1 MDECDRRSALAGS
14 RYGGSSN
21 SSDLSM
27 SEKLH
32 PESLTQYQLLDIVAD
47 AISGAFLVFDR
58 NDVIVYVSANLR
70 YFLPV
75 LANPPAPGMRLRDLL
90 GAIHDHGGYFPNKAD
105 PRHRPQVSREDWI
118 AGEIASLWKERSESV
133 ERRGPDRWMSL
144 SRRRFPS
151 GHGVCVFRDVSE
163 HRKRE
168 DQWRADL
175 ERVQLTEEIL
185 ENFPFAVVV
194 KDRNLTWVG
203 MNRLCSAL
211 HCKPADAL
219 LGRATREI
227 FAPELADKID
237 AADRHVLE
245 TGEPFHIAEQVVR
258 PDGTT
263 TAMMTRKFRV
273 GKPGRYLVV
282 TTMEDLSE
290 LFDMGVAGEVL
301 FQGLEGLDFS
311 KADMRTMQ
319 ETAAAS
325 SAVSKSQMAGRH
337 VLLVTGNAELE
348 ASVIASL
355 LACGVDATAAR
366 DEPELEAI
374 LDAASQAGL
383 TIDLIAIDSDL
394 DFSCLELAEASGHD
408 VLVFDP
414 FQAERDLPSKI
425 TRHLLR
431 PRAESFAEEHEARWQ
446 VTGDNGVDVLVA
458 EDNAVNR
465 IVFQQI
471 LEGFGYRYVLASDG
485 EEAVRL
491 WRELDPGII
500 LMDVTL
506 PKLNGFE
513 AASKIRETEEIP
525 GRTPIIGVLSPA
537 VEGDRDACWAAG
549 MDDVVLKP
557 LSPDILEEKFRKFLT
572 NKQRMARK
580 SG

>member
-1 MDECDRRSALAGS
+1 
-14 RYGGSSN
+14 
-21 SSDLSM
+21 M

-32 PESLTQYQLLDIVAD
+32 PESLGQFQLLDIVAD
-47 AISGAFLVFDR
+47 AIAGAFLVFDR

-75 LANPPAPGMRLRDLL
+75 LALPPAPGMRLRDLF
-90 GAIHDHGGYFPNKAD
+90 GAIYDHGGYFPNKAD
-105 PRHRPQVSREDWI
+105 KRHRPQVSRDDWI
-118 AGEIASLWKERSESV
+118 AGEIAALWKERSESV

-144 SRRRFPS
+144 SKRRFPS

-168 DQWRADL
+168 EQWRADL

-185 ENFPFAVVV
+185 ENLPFPVVV
-194 KDRNLTWVG
+194 KDRNLTWIG
-203 MNRLCSAL
+203 INRLSAAL
-211 HCKPADAL
+211 HCMPADSL
-219 LGRATREI
+219 LGRRSADM
-227 FAPELADKID
+227 FAAELAEKID
-237 AADRHVLE
+237 IADRHVLE

-258 PDGTT
+258 PDGTPA
-263 TAMMTRKFRV
+263 AMITRKFRV

-282 TTMEDLSE
+282 TLMEDLSE
-290 LFDMGVAGEVL
+290 LVGLGVSGEAL
-301 FQGLEGLDFS
+301 FNGLEGLDFI
-311 KADMRTMQ
+311 KADMRNSQ
-319 ETAAAS
+319 RPAALLPVAQQ
-325 SAVSKSQMAGRH
+325 APIAGRH
-337 VLLVTGNAELE
+337 VLVVTANADLERCILASLVTQGL
-348 ASVIASL
+348 
-355 LACGVDATAAR
+355 DATAAR
-366 DEPELEAI
+366 NAGELEAI
-374 LDAASQAGL
+374 IEAAGQAGL
-383 TIDLIAIDSDL
+383 SIDLIAIDSDL
-394 DFSCLELAEASGHD
+394 DFHCLELAEASGHD
-408 VLVFDP
+408 VLVFDA
-414 FQAERDLPSKI
+414 FHAERELPAKI

-431 PRAESFAEEHEARWQ
+431 PKAEVFAEEAETQWQ
-446 VTGDNGVDVLVA
+446 LAAESGIDVLVA

-491 WRELDPGII
+491 WRELDPRII

-506 PKLNGFE
+506 PGLNGFE
-513 AASKIRETEEIP
+513 AASKIRETEEVP

-572 NKQRMARK
+572 GKQSAARK
-580 SG
+580 SGGT